1 MEKITL
7 EQSIKD
13 LQQAKENVRWLLD
26 HLDGGSVDMHGI
38 EYWAGRVER
47 LHTLIKNSL

>member
-1 MEKITL
+1 M
-7 EQSIKD
+7 
-13 LQQAKENVRWLLD
+13 RWLLD
-26 HLDGGSVDMHGI
+26 NLDGSVDFHGL